1 MTYTTETV
9 IHAPVEK
16 VAGLLGN
23 RDKMPLWMKG
33 MEGYKHLRGEPGT
46 VNAQTTIYLNLGTTV
61 QVTET
66 ILAIEYPHRFSV
78 HYAMPQG
85 SVTITSL
92 LQRKGRKATAYMLE
106 HAFTFNGMLKLG
118 AGLMKPAFI
127 AQSNKVMNSFKEM
140 VEAEA

>member
-1 MTYTTETV
+1 MVYTTQTV
-9 IHAPVEK
+9 INAPVER
-16 VAGLLGN
+16 VAELLGN

-46 VNAQTTIYLNLGTTV
+46 VHAQTTIYLNLGTTV

-78 HYAMPQG
+78 RYEMPQG
-85 SVTITSL
+85 SVVITSL
-92 LQRKGRKATAYMLE
+92 LQRKGRKATVYQLE
-106 HAFTFNGMLKLG
+106 HTFTFSGMLKLG
-118 AGLMKPAFI
+118 AGLMKPAFV

-140 VEAEA
+140 VEAEP